1 MLKGLYDLDCTTWS
15 PQGKLFQVEYAMEA
29 VKQGSICLGL
39 RSNDFVVLCSL
50 TKLPS
55 ELACYQDKIFK
66 VEDNIGMAISGLTAD
81 ARVLCKYMRNES
93 LNYKLT
99 YGSNQ
104 PLNRL
109 IFKIADSN
117 PTHMQSPKSRPSTPP
132 KDPMVLAC
140 SLPALTRMV
149 LISSKPGPV
158 TFLSVPSYHTLV
170 HRVRF
175 HCSINSP
182 EKTSLYMI
190 KTACD
195 SLMVI
200 DPLLLDELCKA
211 FGNTYILAER
221 QQS

>member
-1 MLKGLYDLDCTTWS
+1 MLVLRGC
-15 PQGKLFQVEYAMEA
+15 KLA
-29 VKQGSICLGL
+29 KNINNSILALPMRRMALG
-39 RSNDFVVLCSL
+39 NHH
-50 TKLPS
+50 
-55 ELACYQDKIFK
+55 
-66 VEDNIGMAISGLTAD
+66 
-81 ARVLCKYMRNES
+81 
-93 LNYKLT
+93 NYYL
-99 YGSNQ
+99 
-104 PLNRL
+104 
-109 IFKIADSN
+109 F
-117 PTHMQSPKSRPSTPP
+117 
-132 KDPMVLAC
+132 
-140 SLPALTRMV
+140 
-149 LISSKPGPV
+149 SSIRPV